1 MAHTKPFNFFFF
13 LFFFFW
19 EKSGVELVREIRKS
33 CLNYQVGIPAFVI
46 YDLNSSKN
54 LFLR

>member
-13 LFFFFW
+13 LFFFW

>member
-1 MAHTKPFNFFFF
+1 MAHTKPFNCFFF
-13 LFFFFW
+13 LFFFLRK
-19 EKSGVELVREIRKS
+19 ERGRVVREIHTS

-46 YDLNSSKN
+46 NDLNSSKI